1 MNIFLLI
8 SDTFRYD
15 NLFDRS
21 KVMPVHTPNL
31 DAFSERAVSLSQMYI
46 SSFPTIPH
54 RTDLTSGRHTWLQH
68 PWADRTVTTE
78 NHLPIVLGKQG
89 YITQLICDCPHLF
102 NSRFNEGFTAAEHIR
117 GQEGDV
123 YFTRMNH
130 EIPTVMP
137 ETKTR
142 QDDIIDGHNLP
153 DLHTWTAMRN
163 YREIDRFAPRTAT
176 RAMEWLEENY
186 QRKDLFLWVDFFDPH
201 EPFDPP
207 EYMVRKYDPT
217 YKGTPMIHPNY
228 GRSSDYT
235 KAELKNIRAHYAAE
249 AQLVD
254 RWVGRVLEK
263 IDDLDLW
270 DDSIVIFTADHGMSF
285 GEHGRVGKTNI
296 NPRDDR
302 YWPLYPEV
310 AHVPFMVAAPG
321 LKGGREVAGLT
332 QPVDIVP
339 TILDLAGL
347 SRKAKTPEPMHGQ
360 SFAPLLRGTKSATGR
375 DFVVSGSLPLPDEF
389 EPDQLCRFIATPVLY
404 TDKYAYVP
412 FGPKLKP
419 ELFDM
424 KRDPGCTRNI
434 AGQKPAVAKR
444 LHKQF
449 LTFLTDNNMKEE
461 ALKLVMP

>member
-15 NLFDRS
+15 NLFDRAT
-21 KVMPVHTPNL
+21 MPVATPAL
-31 DAFSERAVSLSQMYI
+31 DAFSQRAVSLSQMYV

-68 PWADRTVTTE
+68 RWQDLQDSTA
-78 NHLPIVLGKQG
+78 NHLPEVLGKQG

-102 NSRFNEGFTAAEHIR
+102 NSRFNVGFTAAEHIR

-130 EIPTVMP
+130 EIPTMMP
-137 ETKTR
+137 ASKTR
-142 QDDIIDGHNLP
+142 QDNIIDGHNLP
-153 DLHTWTAMRN
+153 DLHTRTGLRN

-176 RAMEWLEENY
+176 RVMEWLEENY
-186 QRKDLFLWVDFFDPH
+186 QRKDLFLWADFFDPH

-207 EYMVRKYDPT
+207 EYLVRKYDPT

-228 GRSSDYT
+228 GRASDYT
-235 KAELKNIRAHYAAE
+235 RAELKNIRAHYAAE

-285 GEHGRVGKTNI
+285 GEHGRVGKTNLSA
-296 NPRDDR
+296 RDDR

-321 LKGGREVAGLT
+321 LKGGREVAGLA
-332 QPVDIVP
+332 QPVDIMP

-347 SRKAKTPEPMHGQ
+347 SRKAKTPEPMHGK
-360 SFAPLLRGTKSATGR
+360 SLAPLLRGEKNAAGR

-389 EPDQLCRFIATPVLY
+389 EPEKLCPYIAMPVLY
-404 TDKYAYVP
+404 TDQYAYVP

-424 KRDPGCTRNI
+424 KRDPGCTKNI
-434 AGQKPAVAKR
+434 AAGKPAVARR

-449 LTFLTDNNMKEE
+449 LTFLTETGMKEE
-461 ALKLVMP
+461 ALKLLMP